1 MRHDGVIAYCR
12 SLVFELSAGGRP
24 ARRQRVSPRAFRGI
38 ISVHMIETGLSST
51 LSTAETLAML
61 AVALDE
67 LAVAESVEDVQRL
80 VSSAARQLSGADGA
94 TVVLRDG
101 HEWSYVEEDAIQP
114 LWKGR
119 RFAVADSLTGWSML
133 DGQPIIIEDV
143 YADRRLPHDRYRRT
157 FVKSLLVVSIRAS
170 APIGAIGM
178 YWAERHRATTAEVAV
193 VRALAASVAV
203 VLERVYLRHE
213 VERRRATEQDLRELS
228 ERDPLTGLL
237 NRRAWDQ
244 LLASALRP
252 SARPLYVAVIDLD
265 DFKGYNDLYGHP
277 AGDRLLRR
285 AARKWRTV
293 VRSGDALARYGGEEF
308 AVLLAGCEPD
318 TAIQIAERLRVAA
331 VDERE
336 VSIGIACWDG
346 AESADRLVDRAD
358 RALYD
363 AKRTGRNRVTV
374 AATPTS

>member
-1 MRHDGVIAYCR
+1 
-12 SLVFELSAGGRP
+12 
-24 ARRQRVSPRAFRGI
+24 
-38 ISVHMIETGLSST
+38 
-51 LSTAETLAML
+51 ML